1 MKEDRKTIGFVVIIA
16 VIGIGAIAAVMYTHP
31 FGAPEEKINWNLTL
45 IGTAEKVVTF
55 DELRAM
61 PSYEGYGG
69 FFSTVGMINGPFKCK
84 GVPVEDLCALVGGI
98 NDSISLDYN
107 ITVNQLYTYPCT
119 GTGGHTAFARIW
131 NETTG
136 VCAEAHWEGYVDDY
150 HNISFNRTLD
160 LKKGVVYQYTIITGS
175 YPQIIHATSF
185 NTAAGTIRCT
195 EFVDAN
201 EKVSYNVIPAITLW
215 QK

>member
-16 VIGIGAIAAVMYTHP
+16 VICIGAIAAVMYTHP

-55 DELRAM
+55 DELKAM

-98 NDSISLDYN
+98 N
-107 ITVNQLYTYPCT
+107 
-119 GTGGHTAFARIW
+119 
-131 NETTG
+131 
-136 VCAEAHWEGYVDDY
+136 
-150 HNISFNRTLD
+150 
-160 LKKGVVYQYTIITGS
+160 GS
-175 YPQIIHATSF
+175 Y
-185 NTAAGTIRCT
+185 
-195 EFVDAN
+195 
-201 EKVSYNVIPAITLW
+201 TLW
-215 QK
+215 VSAQDGYMMVFTYDQVKGNFVTYEPVTLKEVPHSPLKVILAYEQDGAPLSENDGRPLRLAIMSEDKLLTEGHYWIKWVDKIAIRAIKNQNKT

>member
-16 VIGIGAIAAVMYTHP
+16 VICIGAIAAVMYTHP

-55 DELRAM
+55 DELKAM

-98 NDSISLDYN
+98 S
-107 ITVNQLYTYPCT
+107 
-119 GTGGHTAFARIW
+119 
-131 NETTG
+131 
-136 VCAEAHWEGYVDDY
+136 
-150 HNISFNRTLD
+150 
-160 LKKGVVYQYTIITGS
+160 GS
-175 YPQIIHATSF
+175 
-185 NTAAGTIRCT
+185 
-195 EFVDAN
+195 D
-201 EKVSYNVIPAITLW
+201 TLW
-215 QK
+215 VSAQDGYMMVFTYDQCKGSFVTFDTTTLREVPHGELKTILMYEQDGAPLSEDNGRPLRIAIVSEDKLLTEGHYWIKWVDKIEIRTIKDHNNG

>member
-1 MKEDRKTIGFVVIIA
+1 MNKDRKTIGFVVIIA

-55 DELRAM
+55 DELKAM

-98 NDSISLDYN
+98 N
-107 ITVNQLYTYPCT
+107 
-119 GTGGHTAFARIW
+119 
-131 NETTG
+131 
-136 VCAEAHWEGYVDDY
+136 
-150 HNISFNRTLD
+150 
-160 LKKGVVYQYTIITGS
+160 GS
-175 YPQIIHATSF
+175 
-185 NTAAGTIRCT
+185 
-195 EFVDAN
+195 D
-201 EKVSYNVIPAITLW
+201 TLW
-215 QK
+215 VSAQDGYMMVFTYDQIKGDFVTYEPATLKEVPHSPLKVILAYEQDGALLSEDDGRPLRLAIVSEDKLLTEGHYWIKWVNKIAIRAIKNQNKT